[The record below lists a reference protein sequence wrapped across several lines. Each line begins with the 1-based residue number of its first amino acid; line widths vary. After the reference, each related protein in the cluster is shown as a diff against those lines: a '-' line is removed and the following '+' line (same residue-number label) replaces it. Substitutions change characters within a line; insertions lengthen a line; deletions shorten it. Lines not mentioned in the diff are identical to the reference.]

1 MHFKENQAAINTFSS
16 SYFITL
22 FTNLYYVNLNEN
34 YDKVIIKIWDDFLL
48 SGWKS
53 IFITILCM
61 LEYHKDEIL
70 EYKNDDLINYLIN
83 KLNNSDLFQNENYD
97 KFIELKKTIKIK
109 KSLLLNLNEAFNMDN
124 KIKQTQMINENNNLN

>member
-1 MHFKENQAAINTFSS
+1 MN
-16 SYFITL
+16 YFITL
-22 FTNLYYVNLNEN
+22 FTYVYSSFKDVENLFL
-34 YDKVIIKIWDDFLL
+34 IRTFDDFLL

-83 KLNNSDLFQNENYD
+83 KLNNSDLFQNENYN